1 MCLDRKKIFSE
12 PLMYKQMGI
21 RDFFLWRVE
30 FSEDTLGN
38 TGLGAITHFSYLKG
52 NHANVKEL
60 SSLVS

>member
-1 MCLDRKKIFSE
+1 
-12 PLMYKQMGI
+12 MYKQMGI